1 MTEYTKDGALFEL
14 VARGNKDKYFQA
26 DTISAVSPFRNN
38 YKKIPAFIHELRKIP
53 PINNTDFGKVIEFE
67 FEVAGDVFTHPTL
80 LIDLPSWL
88 PSEYA
93 AINYKSVVE
102 DQSGNTYGY
111 TRGIG
116 YFLFSNI
123 QIYQDQ
129 ILLQEFSGDALYAS
143 RLSRGSINSGMLE
156 NKLIGFHDGS
166 KLSIGRNATPNTLRL
181 ELPLIGCQSAKDGG
195 FPSFAVRSQTLR
207 LRLTLRKLEDL
218 VESSNSQ
225 TKPTPW
231 DRTDLQIKTSSTGGF
246 KTFSTLNRYKID
258 KPTIYLETRHVYV
271 DNTTQKE
278 LVEKSFEYPYSRL
291 FENVL
296 YFNNSEYAPL
306 LRGAIASVTRR
317 IDAIYPTSRLI
328 FFLRSKT
335 DIDANKLWKITANT
349 TTQEYYNTIKL
360 LIASKD
366 REHLF
371 SSLLWNL
378 ISQNSKEDRY
388 SGIGLGVMNWDLDSQ
403 QGRHPPFAR
412 QPEGGI
418 NFSEADKPTIY
429 MELQDISDTIKNTEM
444 RVILDS
450 WSIYETEN
458 RRGGLKYAN

>member
-1 MTEYTKDGALFEL
+1 MTEYTKDGALYEL
-14 VARGNKDKYFQA
+14 VARGNKDKYFQS
-26 DTISAVSPFRNN
+26 DTITAVSPFRNN

-53 PINNTDFGKVIEFE
+53 PINNTDFGKVIEFD

-80 LIDLPSWL
+80 LIDLPTWL

-93 AINYKSVVE
+93 SINYKSVIK
-102 DQSGNTYGY
+102 DSSGNTYGY
-111 TRGIG
+111 TKGVG

-143 RLSRGSINSGMLE
+143 RLSRGSINSAMLE

-166 KLSIGRNATPNTLRL
+166 DLSIGRNATTSTLRL
-181 ELPLIGCQSAKDGG
+181 ELPLIGCQSSKDGG
-195 FPSFAVRSQTLR
+195 FPSYAVRSQSLR

-218 VESSNSQ
+218 IETSNSQ
-225 TKPTPW
+225 VKPTPW
-231 DRTDLQIKTSSTGGF
+231 NRTDFQIKTSSSGSFT
-246 KTFSTLNRYKID
+246 TFSTLDRYKID
-258 KPTIYLETRHVYV
+258 KPSIYLETRHIYV

-278 LVEKSFEYPYSRL
+278 LVDNVFEYPYSRL

-296 YFNNSEYAPL
+296 YFNNSDYAPL
-306 LRGAIASVTRR
+306 LRGAIASITRR
-317 IDAIYPTSRLI
+317 IDAVYPTSRLL
-328 FFLRSKT
+328 FFLRSKI

-349 TTQEYYNTIKL
+349 TNQEYYNNLKL

-366 REHLF
+366 REYLF
-371 SSLLWNL
+371 SSLVWN
-378 ISQNSKEDRY
+378 IMNQHSKEDRY

-429 MELQDISDTIKNTEM
+429 MEIQNISDTIKNTEM